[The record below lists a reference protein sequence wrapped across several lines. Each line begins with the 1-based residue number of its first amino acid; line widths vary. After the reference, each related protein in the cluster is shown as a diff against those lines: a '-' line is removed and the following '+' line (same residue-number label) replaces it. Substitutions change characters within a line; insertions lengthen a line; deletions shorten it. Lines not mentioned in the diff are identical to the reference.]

1 MTLRADT
8 DLPPPSRSVSA
19 SWAFPG
25 WRRAPRS
32 KPDSFG
38 ARRHRSRRMFLP
50 FGGADALS
58 DDLGPVNG
66 GFLIDR
72 EPGVTALAGPVR
84 SQIRRISCTMR
95 PSRRR
100 LSTRHGGLRL
110 WAARPR
116 RLTELP
122 TGRRD
127 GRFVPVTG
135 VPGLRHM
142 TPPLLTG
149 APGLLHGASA
159 AEVPRRPPRC
169 GTGRSARSRSSTT
182 AARAVDAKAGAALRA
197 LPGTRRAAV
206 RPGKGRRNRAAP
218 SRHRGRPRVGVSRR
232 ARAARRDVLAPA
244 CPALR
249 NGDWHVSPVVPSAGL
264 APAAPPTSG
273 PVQVQR
279 HEALPPT

>member
-122 TGRRD
+122 TGRR
-127 GRFVPVTG
+127 GRP
-135 VPGLRHM
+135 LRPSHRCPRSPSHDPA
-142 TPPLLTG
+142 TAHRRAWPSPRRVG
-149 APGLLHGASA
+149 RRSPAPA
-159 AEVPRRPPRC
+159 AEVRHRPLRPVPEQYDGGPGRRREGGRGPAHAAGYPPRRGPTRQRQKEPSRAVAAPGPVAGRGFPPSASRPPRRP
-169 GTGRSARSRSSTT
+169 GT
-182 AARAVDAKAGAALRA
+182 
-197 LPGTRRAAV
+197 
-206 RPGKGRRNRAAP
+206 
-218 SRHRGRPRVGVSRR
+218 GVSRTPER
-232 ARAARRDVLAPA
+232 
-244 CPALR
+244 
-249 NGDWHVSPVVPSAGL
+249 
-264 APAAPPTSG
+264 
-273 PVQVQR
+273 
-279 HEALPPT
+279 